1 MKCRNIFCYNHSLKH
16 KENCGVVVPVRGGQ
30 ERILYA
36 KECERRLRY
45 NRVAKAP
52 VLAWKWDKEHDKY
65 YGRK

>member
-1 MKCRNIFCYNHSLKH
+1 MKCRNIFCSDHDQ
-16 KENCGVVVPVRGGQ
+16 ETGGNCGYYQ
-30 ERILYA
+30 SE
-36 KECERRLRY
+36 KEIEFCHIRKRY